1 MKISKQQ
8 LENMIRE
15 ELQKEV
21 EEGFL
26 GGMAK
31 KLAGDVKG
39 AATSGMQKAKRYGQD
54 VVKAGKVSAAQ
65 DQLKKAKA
73 LEAAMQQKLQTAQGM
88 VARAEEELQS
98 LGVNPRVA
106 TPTTPEQ
113 DLAAAASVLPESKK
127 KSK

>member
-8 LENMIRE
+8 LENLIRE
-15 ELQKEV
+15 ELQKEI

-31 KLAGDVKG
+31 KLAGDIKG
-39 AATSGMQKAKRYGQD
+39 AASSGAKKVAQYGKD
-54 VVKAGKVSAAQ
+54 VAKAGKVSAAQ

-73 LEAAMQQKLQTAQGM
+73 LEASIQQKLQTAQGM

-98 LGVNPRVA
+98 LGVNPRVT

>member
-1 MKISKQQ
+1 
-8 LENMIRE
+8 MIRE

-31 KLAGDVKG
+31 KLAGDVGSAVSAG
-39 AATSGMQKAKRYGQD
+39 AQKAKKYGQD

-73 LEAAMQQKLQTAQGM
+73 LETAIQQKLQTAQGM
-88 VARAEEELQS
+88 VARAEEELRS
-98 LGVNPRVA
+98 LGVNSM
-106 TPTTPEQ
+106 TPEEE
-113 DLAAAASVLPESKK
+113 LAAAGEIEVPAASKMRMPENKK